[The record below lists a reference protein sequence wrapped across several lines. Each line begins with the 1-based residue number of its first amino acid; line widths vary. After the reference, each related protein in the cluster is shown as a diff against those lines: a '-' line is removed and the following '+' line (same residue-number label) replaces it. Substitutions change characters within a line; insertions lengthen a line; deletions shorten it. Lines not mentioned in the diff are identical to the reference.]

1 MIIDNKFSLIY
12 SLRCFLGVKMHL
24 ISFNDVYKINGD
36 KELFSNVTLGIR
48 KGEKIALI
56 GINGTGK
63 STFLNL
69 VAQKLDVDGGEIT
82 TNNRFKFAFLE
93 QNPVFSEEETILDY
107 LFSEESYEAKLLK
120 RYEETINKKNITPED
135 LEIQAEIM
143 EEMEKNNVWSYES
156 KIREILNVLSIHDLN
171 QKMGILSGGMIKKV
185 ALTKTLLSESNMMI
199 LDEPTNHLDI
209 ESIIWLQGFL
219 KKTDK
224 AVLMVTHDRY
234 FLEEIS
240 DTIFEIDERK
250 IFTYNGNYSYYL
262 DKRAVRKAENQRAE
276 DKLSAIMKMELKY
289 VRQGA
294 KARTSKNK
302 LRMQRYDDY
311 VNREKIEAERELK
324 LEVTEKRLGN
334 TILEFSNIS
343 KSFGEKLII
352 KDFSYKFKPFERVGI
367 IGENGT
373 GKTTFINILTE
384 ELNFDLGEI
393 KKGINTKFSIF
404 SQDSRD
410 VFKDLETRVI
420 DFIKDDNE
428 LIELKGGET
437 VSVTQMLEK
446 FLFPKVLHY
455 TPIKNLSGGE
465 RRRLHLLKILL
476 NNPNFLILD
485 EPTNDLDINTL
496 AILEDFL
503 ENFKGN
509 ILVVSH
515 DRYFMDKIVDNLFIF
530 KGNGIIEESVK
541 SCSEYFE
548 DKQKEKQIVIKKAKP
563 TVKKEDV
570 KKKLSYNEKKE
581 LESIEEEIEML
592 EIELENIENR
602 FSNND
607 YDIIELPILND
618 RYGFLKKEIEKK
630 FNRWEELEDIKN
642 G

>member
-485 EPTNDLDINTL
+485 EPTND
-496 AILEDFL
+496 
-503 ENFKGN
+503 FKGN

>member
-1 MIIDNKFSLIY
+1 
-12 SLRCFLGVKMHL
+12 
-24 ISFNDVYKINGD
+24 
-36 KELFSNVTLGIR
+36 
-48 KGEKIALI
+48 
-56 GINGTGK
+56 
-63 STFLNL
+63 
-69 VAQKLDVDGGEIT
+69 
-82 TNNRFKFAFLE
+82 
-93 QNPVFSEEETILDY
+93 
-107 LFSEESYEAKLLK
+107 
-120 RYEETINKKNITPED
+120 
-135 LEIQAEIM
+135 
-143 EEMEKNNVWSYES
+143 
-156 KIREILNVLSIHDLN
+156 
-171 QKMGILSGGMIKKV
+171 MGILSGGMIKKV